1 MTRSTLIGLD
11 ADDTRWPNQTLGRRL
26 QARVD
31 ALLQAR
37 VDALLQTWADP
48 PVVAHGLAAVA
59 RRKRAT
65 HGYGAKG
72 FMLPMRETAASH
84 CRCGRRPS
92 R

>member
-1 MTRSTLIGLD
+1 MTRPSVIGLD
-11 ADDTRWPNQTLGRRL
+11 ADDALWHNQTLLR
-26 QARVD
+26 
-31 ALLQAR
+31 LLQAR
-37 VDALLQTWADP
+37 FDALLQTWADP